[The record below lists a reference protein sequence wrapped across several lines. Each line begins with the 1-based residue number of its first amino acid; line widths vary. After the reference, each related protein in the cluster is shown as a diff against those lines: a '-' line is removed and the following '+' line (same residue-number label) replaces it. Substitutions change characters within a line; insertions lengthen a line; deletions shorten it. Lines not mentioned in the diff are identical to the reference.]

1 MLCVLLASCVC
12 GATIAAAQS
21 KAAAGSAKSARLYF
35 LRQYGLMGGIAADTR
50 ILVNDQAV
58 GIVEPGS
65 YLTIDRPP
73 GRYKLHLETK
83 IQILPNS
90 FETEV
95 TVAAG
100 QTYYFEIGVATS
112 PTGAGWGSAL
122 LMGNV
127 GKRMDGRGSF
137 GGNSYQ
143 FNSLDTATGAAE
155 VRKLKPMKR

>member
-1 MLCVLLASCVC
+1 MQVVV
-12 GATIAAAQS
+12 GAP
-21 KAAAGSAKSARLYF
+21 
-35 LRQYGLMGGIAADTR
+35 D
-50 ILVNDQAV
+50 N
-58 GIVEPGS
+58 
-65 YLTIDRPP
+65 
-73 GRYKLHLETK
+73 KLGTLSITVPEANISGMK
-83 IQILPNS
+83 IQLLPNS

-100 QTYYFEIGVATS
+100 QTYYYEIGVATS

-143 FNSLDTATGAAE
+143 FNSMDAATGAAE
-155 VRKLKPMKR
+155 VRKLKPVKR